1 MDARILEQISDLPK
15 LDKPQLLVIWS
26 ENFRHPPPSTLR
38 KELMVPILA
47 FRIQEREMGGLSN
60 GARRRLSEIA
70 KSLRSEEGSRPEAES
85 ELDNGT
91 RLIRLW
97 KGEAHEVR
105 VLASGF
111 EYRGKTFGSL
121 SKIAREITGTRWS
134 GPLFFGMRN
143 KQR

>member
-1 MDARILEQISDLPK
+1 MDSRILKQIADLPN
-15 LDKPQLLVIWS
+15 LDKAQLLVIWS
-26 ENFRHPPPSTLR
+26 ENFRHPPPLTLR
-38 KELMVPILA
+38 KELMVPLIA

-60 GARRRLSEIA
+60 SARRRLGEIA
-70 KSLRSEEGSRPEAES
+70 KSMRSEEGSRRETELA
-85 ELDNGT
+85 LDNGT

-111 EYRGKTFGSL
+111 EYRGKKFGSL

-134 GPLFFGMRN
+134 GPLFFGTRN
-143 KQR
+143 TQR